1 MPKLTKTLVESLE
14 SDGKEINLWDTEV
27 AGFGLRVR
35 PTGGKSFVFMYRTP
49 EGQTR
54 RLTIGKLSDT
64 LTTDQARAIAKNHLR
79 TLLNGQDPQSEKIE
93 RRNAKTISEI
103 FDEYILADVFKE
115 KAKSTQESDL
125 GRINRH
131 LRPLLGKLFADN
143 LTTNDVK
150 RAVKAITEGATAKT
164 VKTKARGISNVQGG
178 AGTARKA
185 FQLLRAIC
193 KWSTKEGMLAGTN
206 VDWSNVRLTQDGQ
219 RETIIESS
227 DDYRRLFE
235 TLQKMED
242 EKRIRA
248 PVADAIRLIA
258 MTGAR
263 RGEVAGMRWRHVD
276 LRAGIVTLSSAE
288 HKTGHRSGKA
298 KIIALPTA
306 AQIIIQ
312 RQTAGKPDDF
322 VFRPYKGTGAIALN
336 KPWRD
341 IRAEAQLPDD
351 LGLHGLRHSVA
362 SHLAMA
368 GASTAELMAQLGHKQ
383 ATTTARYI
391 HFAEAARSTLA
402 ERAASMAVAG
412 MEGKTKKAEVFPIKR
427 KA

>member
-1 MPKLTKTLVESLE
+1 MPKLTKSLVENE
-14 SDGKEINLWDTEV
+14 QPGTTQRFIWDTETK
-27 AGFGLRVR
+27 GFGVKIFVS
-35 PTGGKSFVFMYRTP
+35 GAKSFVFQYRSP
-49 EGQTR
+49 EGQTK
-54 RLTIGKLSDT
+54 RLTIGKLSDS
-64 LTTDQARAIAKNHLR
+64 LTVDQARQIAKDRLR
-79 TLLNGQDPQSEKIE
+79 DVLNGRDPQQEK
-93 RRNAKTISEI
+93 KTQKDAPTLSKVL
-103 FDEYILADVFKE
+103 DEYILDDVFKE
-115 KAKSTQESDL
+115 KASSTQGSDL

-131 LRPLLGKLFADN
+131 LRPLLGKLIADK

-164 VKTKARGISNVQGG
+164 VKTKARGVSNVQGG

-193 KWSTKEGMLAGTN
+193 KWSTKEGMPAGTN
-206 VDWSNVRLTQDGQ
+206 VDWSSVRLTQDGQ

-242 EKRIRA
+242 EKRIRS

-276 LRAGIVTLSSAE
+276 LRSGIVTLTSTE

-298 KIIALPTA
+298 KIIALPAA

-312 RQTAGKPDDF
+312 RQPTGEPDDF
-322 VFRPYKGTGAIALN
+322 VFRPYKGTGAISLN

-412 MEGKTKKAEVFPIKR
+412 MEGKEKAEVIPMKR
-427 KA
+427 VK